1 MWWWWGVGSCWP
13 RQVKLPVDV
22 PNDGSWAIEQ
32 NWDEQSAIAKH
43 EVSSMSIPGLFKKQ
57 NIFDYAQ
64 RILDLQV
71 EAMKDSGN
79 RASSHTGK
87 PAPAPVPAQAS
98 PKAEPEGEGED
109 DEAVAPRSATKRR
122 RTAFTPTP
130 SQGRAPRTPGSG
142 PQTRRR

>member
-1 MWWWWGVGSCWP
+1 M
-13 RQVKLPVDV
+13 DV
-22 PNDGSWAIEQ
+22 PNDGSWVIEQ

-98 PKAEPEGEGED
+98 QRPSPRARARMMRQLLRAPPLN
-109 DEAVAPRSATKRR
+109 AVGRPSPRPLQRGGLR
-122 RTAFTPTP
+122 EHR
-130 SQGRAPRTPGSG
+130 GRAPRRAGA
-142 PQTRRR
+142 R